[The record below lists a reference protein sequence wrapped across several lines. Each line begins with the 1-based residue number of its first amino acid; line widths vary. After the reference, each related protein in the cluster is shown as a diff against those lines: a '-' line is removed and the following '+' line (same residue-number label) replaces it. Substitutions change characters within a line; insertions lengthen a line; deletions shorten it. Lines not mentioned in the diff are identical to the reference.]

1 MRNILHL
8 DLDTFFVSVE
18 RLRDSSLMGKPV
30 IVGGTSGRSV
40 VSGCSYEA
48 RCFGV
53 HSGMSIK
60 FARRLCS
67 DAAFIRGDLEQYSYY
82 SRMIGDIIQESAPL
96 YEKASIDEFYLDIS
110 GMDRFFGLMKWSH
123 ELRNRIISE
132 SGLPISFGL
141 SANKTVSKIATGEAK
156 PNGELQIA
164 DQQIQ
169 DFLAPLPIRKIPMLG
184 KKSDQLL
191 RSMGVFNIGT
201 LRQIPL
207 PLLENAMGLNGRMI
221 WEKANGIDNDPVIP
235 YEESKSI
242 STESTFENDISD
254 PHLMERLLLSMSE
267 KLAFRLRKKDKLC
280 GGITL
285 KIRYADYDT
294 HSMQKRIPY
303 TAFDHEILDTAR
315 MLFKKLYSRRLR
327 VRLIGLRLSELIGGN
342 QQLHLFDDTEELG
355 RLYQSMD
362 YVRKRFGE
370 KAITH
375 AAGMA
380 VYKELKNEKT

>member
-60 FARRLCS
+60 FARQLCS

-82 SRMIGDIIQESAPL
+82 SRMIGDIIQEKAPL

-110 GMDRFFGLMKWSH
+110 GMDRFFGIMKWSH

-141 SANKTVSKIATGEAK
+141 STNKTVSKIATGEAK

-164 DQQIQ
+164 DQQIH

-221 WEKANGIDNDPVIP
+221 WKKANGIDDDPVTP

-254 PHLMERLLLSMSE
+254 PRLLERLLLAMSE

-280 GGITL
+280 GVITL
-285 KIRYADYDT
+285 KIRYADFDT

-342 QQLHLFDDTEELG
+342 QQLSLFDDTEELG

-380 VYKELKNEKT
+380 VYKELKNEKA